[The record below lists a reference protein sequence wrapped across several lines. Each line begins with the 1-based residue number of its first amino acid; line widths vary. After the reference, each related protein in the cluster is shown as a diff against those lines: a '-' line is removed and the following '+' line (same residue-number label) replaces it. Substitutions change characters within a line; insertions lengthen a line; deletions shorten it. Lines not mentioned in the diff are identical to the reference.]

1 MYNLGSGTHIP
12 KYNPIYVVSDRPNIS
27 LYKPVSVPVIR
38 WQLYTIEFKIIS
50 PHTRWRR
57 YDCCTTESSWRHV
70 LLSCFVM
77 LICAT
82 TCVIL
87 LYGGF
92 GRHGAGNDWFGPLL
106 PRPTET
112 EPDETRYDQ
121 MQSGRICPMVSFS
134 AHRGLMPVSPFP
146 VNIMND
152 MMFTMFIVGKQEI
165 FILQ

>member
-38 WQLYTIEFKIIS
+38 WELYTIEFKIIS

-57 YDCCTTESSWRHV
+57 YDCCTTESSWRHDHAV
-70 LLSCFVM
+70 AMISCV
-77 LICAT
+77 
-82 TCVIL
+82 VIMFCYANL
-87 LYGGF
+87 CYDVCNIVVWWIWPT
-92 GRHGAGNDWFGPLL
+92 RC
-106 PRPTET
+106 RPTET
-112 EPDETRYDQ
+112 KPDETRYYQ
-121 MQSGRICPMVSFS
+121 IQPGRICPMVSFS
-134 AHRGLMPVSPFP
+134 DHRGLMPVSPFP

>member
-57 YDCCTTESSWRHV
+57 YDCCTTKSSWRHDHAV
-70 LLSCFVM
+70 AMISCVVM
-77 LICAT
+77 LIFAMMSVT
-82 TCVIL
+82 L

-92 GRHGAGNDWFGPLL
+92 GRHGADLLRRNQTKPDITRCSQVESARWFHFLLIEVWCQCPHSPLIL
-106 PRPTET
+106 W
-112 EPDETRYDQ
+112 
-121 MQSGRICPMVSFS
+121 MIWC
-134 AHRGLMPVSPFP
+134 SPCS
-146 VNIMND
+146 
-152 MMFTMFIVGKQEI
+152 
-165 FILQ
+165 

>member
-38 WQLYTIEFKIIS
+38 WELYTIEFKIIS

-77 LICAT
+77 LIFAM
-82 TCVIL
+82 TCVTL
-87 LYGGF
+87 LYSEF
-92 GRHGAGNDWFGPLL
+92 GRLGADLL
-106 PRPTET
+106 RRNQMK
-112 EPDETRYDQ
+112 PDITRYSQ
-121 MQSGRICPMVSFS
+121 VESARWFHFLIIEVWCQCP
-134 AHRGLMPVSPFP
+134 HSPL
-146 VNIMND
+146 
-152 MMFTMFIVGKQEI
+152 
-165 FILQ
+165 ILWMIWCSRCS